1 MWESWPAEK
10 CVRKLTRKEMGEKAD
25 MKRSEWESSPAEKWV
40 RKLTCR
46 EVGDK
51 ADLQRSGGEK
61 ADLQRSGWES
71 WLPGWPAEPNPTSTG
86 CHDRVNSNFF
96 AKTNRINTLA
106 KCYGCYDN
114 LSPIIICWDR
124 CFWIGHFVSFFEKN
138 GKLVKNYYYF
148 YFFNNL
154 MGNANKFC

>member
-1 MWESWPAEK
+1 MGEKAGLQRSVWESWPAK
-10 CVRKLTRKEMGEKAD
+10 
-25 MKRSEWESSPAEKWV
+25 KWV
-40 RKLTCR
+40 RKLTWR
-46 EVGDK
+46 EV
-51 ADLQRSGGEK
+51 SEK

-86 CHDRVNSNFF
+86 CHDRRRDPAAATLTLLLQRLRDNLLVCCVNSNFF